1 MILIPTANI
10 VGEPMEMFE
19 WEIRVQSFQNSVPI
33 VMCNRVGTEG
43 NVTFSGESL
52 WTDANGDIIKKLGA
66 EETLGIAEIDIS
78 SVREIRGKRPY
89 IALRRKELYE

>member
-1 MILIPTANI
+1 
-10 VGEPMEMFE
+10 MEMFE

-43 NVTFSGESL
+43 DVTFSGESL

-89 IALRRKELYE
+89 TSLRRKELYE